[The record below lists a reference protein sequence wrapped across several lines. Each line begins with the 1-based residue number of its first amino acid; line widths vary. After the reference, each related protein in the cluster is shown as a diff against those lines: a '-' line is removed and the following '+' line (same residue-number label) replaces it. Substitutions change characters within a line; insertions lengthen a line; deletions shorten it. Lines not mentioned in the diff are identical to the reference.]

1 MTPACTHA
9 CTLVYLLYKEPS
21 ITHFSTHELP
31 SPISFF
37 FARRITPIWRPK
49 VIKKVTK
56 MVTQTM
62 CMTFPCGEQNHTHG
76 PGWPKVPR
84 RQGQGPPRSP
94 ASRDRDHLGR
104 PRGVKMTQKVVQ
116 MVSRMVNMKFR
127 IIILSVWRI
136 SRTHHISKIMN
147 LLDKLH
153 NKWSN
158 SAPNQRSDTHAYKS
172 GASVCVSVSR
182 ASERVRGRMAS
193 T

>member
-1 MTPACTHA
+1 MCIYCTKIHLPSDIVYQLPLNSFHNRLLLDANSPFLNGYRRMPVGSGWGCAAWRGWGCQMKPEVKPELAHWSRTGRAQVGCPQSRAGGLSESSVHA
-9 CTLVYLLYKEPS
+9 CLYACPS

-94 ASRDRDHLGR
+94 
-104 PRGVKMTQKVVQ
+104 K
-116 MVSRMVNMKFR
+116 
-127 IIILSVWRI
+127 
-136 SRTHHISKIMN
+136 
-147 LLDKLH
+147 
-153 NKWSN
+153 
-158 SAPNQRSDTHAYKS
+158 
-172 GASVCVSVSR
+172 
-182 ASERVRGRMAS
+182 
-193 T
+193 

>member
-1 MTPACTHA
+1 MRTGRAQVAHRSDVPNQEQEGLVTPACTHA

-84 RQGQGPPRSP
+84 QQGQGPPRSP

-116 MVSRMVNMKFR
+116 
-127 IIILSVWRI
+127 
-136 SRTHHISKIMN
+136 
-147 LLDKLH
+147 
-153 NKWSN
+153 KWC
-158 SAPNQRSDTHAYKS
+158 Q
-172 GASVCVSVSR
+172 GW
-182 ASERVRGRMAS
+182 S